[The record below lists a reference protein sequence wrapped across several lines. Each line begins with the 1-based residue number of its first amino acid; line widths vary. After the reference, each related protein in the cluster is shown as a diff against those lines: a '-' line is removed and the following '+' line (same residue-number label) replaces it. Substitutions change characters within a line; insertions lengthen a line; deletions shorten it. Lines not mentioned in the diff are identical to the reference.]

1 MLYCASVCRP
11 SRLVRLS
18 SAAMPA
24 ATLRFVVFTMVF
36 SFSSCFVAALIFS
49 LFLTSARSILHGWL
63 PLEIYISSHF
73 IFYFSFTL
81 VFSLYVFCFAVAVVA
96 MCCRQ
101 RRAFNVQ
108 EQATATSVEPAAVS
122 NCRTISDVRMSE
134 TKRTGPAFSSPL
146 ANNEAAPNW
155 RPPATGSS
163 QRHGT
168 TSNGNHYRLQ
178 KSSQRHK
185 HREQRQ
191 AQQRHQRHYQ
201 QEQQQQQSEQECR
214 NYPLRRSRPFTMPSI
229 RIHSPSSSDSYSN
242 LTMSQKSRAAAMIS
256 RYYII

>member
-1 MLYCASVCRP
+1 
-11 SRLVRLS
+11 
-18 SAAMPA
+18 
-24 ATLRFVVFTMVF
+24 
-36 SFSSCFVAALIFS
+36 
-49 LFLTSARSILHGWL
+49 
-63 PLEIYISSHF
+63 
-73 IFYFSFTL
+73 
-81 VFSLYVFCFAVAVVA
+81 

-146 ANNEAAPNW
+146 ANNEAVPNW

-168 TSNGNHYRLQ
+168 STSNGNHYRLQ

-201 QEQQQQQSEQECR
+201 QEQQQQSEQECR

-256 RYYII
+256 RYYI